1 MARKATDRK
10 SQAGQSLVEFTLI
23 GIFLMIVLVGLL
35 DLGRAFFARIAIID
49 AAAEGAAYAAI
60 RPDCALSTTGVCADP
75 NNVRYRV
82 RHASESLLIR
92 PEDISVQVYSPDL
105 SSGNEVTVTARYSF
119 TLMTPFIQTLLG
131 QDILVIQA
139 SAVERIQ

>member
-1 MARKATDRK
+1 MARKSTDRK

-60 RPDCALSTTGVCADP
+60 RPDCALSTSGSCANP
-75 NNVRYRV
+75 NNVLYRV
-82 RHASESLLIR
+82 QHASESVLIR
-92 PEDISVQVYSPDL
+92 PQDVSVQIFSPDL
-105 SSGNEVTVTARYSF
+105 SSGNEVTVTASYSF
-119 TLMTPFIQTLLG
+119 TLMTPFAQTLLG
-131 QDILVIQA
+131 RNILVIQA